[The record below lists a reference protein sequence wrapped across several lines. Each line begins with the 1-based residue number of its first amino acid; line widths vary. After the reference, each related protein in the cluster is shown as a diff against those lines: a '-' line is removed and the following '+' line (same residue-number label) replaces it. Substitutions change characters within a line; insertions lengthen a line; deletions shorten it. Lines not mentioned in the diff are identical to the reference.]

1 MTELEQALVTMRAN
15 PTDNASQSAYYNL
28 FLNATFL
35 VPTLSPEQALEVAPE
50 AAAAGEALPL
60 VVETEGNEYL
70 MLFETTECMRAW
82 TKSDAP
88 FVEVPGSLLASM
100 SLPPLHWALNV
111 GSENSKSFLP
121 DEIAWLREVVEK
133 CEAKAESPKE

>member
-1 MTELEQALVTMRAN
+1 MTELDQALVTMRAN
-15 PTDNASQSAYYNL
+15 PTDNVSQSAYYDL

-35 VPTLSPEQALEVAPE
+35 VPTLSPEQAQEVALE

-60 VVETEGNEYL
+60 VVEVDGNEYL
-70 MLFETTECMRAW
+70 MLFDTPERMHAW
-82 TKSDAP
+82 TKSDAS
-88 FVEVPGSLLASM
+88 FVEVPGSMLASM

-111 GSENSKSFLP
+111 DTEYSKSFLP

-133 CEAKAESPKE
+133 CEAAAKKPEE